1 MVGRLVDLM
10 IISTNSSINRYIK
23 RYLQICKNIENLPAL
38 PSKEMTAE
46 HIRLEG
52 LRDMYWEKYQ
62 IEEAADESISV

>member
-62 IEEAADESISV
+62 FEEAADELVAI